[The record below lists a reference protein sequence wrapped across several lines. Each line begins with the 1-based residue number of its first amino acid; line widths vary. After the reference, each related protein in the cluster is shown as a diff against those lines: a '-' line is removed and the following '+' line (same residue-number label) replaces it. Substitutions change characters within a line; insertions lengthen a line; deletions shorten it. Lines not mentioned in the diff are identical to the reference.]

1 MINRLEFAIVEH
13 IDRAIVELLAA
24 DGRMSFT
31 DLAKETG
38 LSTSAVHQRVKRLE
52 QRKVITGYGARVDYS
67 AIGLP
72 LTAFVSITP
81 TDPGAPD
88 DFPARLAHISA
99 IEACYSVAGN
109 ESYILL
115 VRVISPAALESLLG
129 EIRSAASVSTRTV
142 VVLST
147 PFEGRSPELPTP
159 SVD

>member
-1 MINRLEFAIVEH
+1 
-13 IDRAIVELLAA
+13 
-24 DGRMSFT
+24 
-31 DLAKETG
+31 
-38 LSTSAVHQRVKRLE
+38 
-52 QRKVITGYGARVDYS
+52 
-67 AIGLP
+67 LP

-88 DFPARLAHISA
+88 DFPSRLAHIAA

-159 SVD
+159 SAD